1 MARGLVGDDG
11 VGEQVADATQRER
24 KWKSKCVGCGK
35 SGRWGGGGER
45 RGVPVARPSSPGQP
59 LQPPASSSPSSS
71 PASPTPPASP
81 SSQPP
86 SSPLHTPSAPPA
98 ATPPPAHPAPLALQ
112 LQPILPR
119 FLEARNYLN
128 YRGSIWPNFA
138 GQSALLVVRAE
149 KCAARFGQI
158 LPGSLRAKFGQIEP
172 RISHGIRRAARFGQ
186 ILPAGCPA
194 KFGQIEP
201 R

>member
-1 MARGLVGDDG
+1 M
-11 VGEQVADATQRER
+11 
-24 KWKSKCVGCGK
+24 
-35 SGRWGGGGER
+35 GGI
-45 RGVPVARPSSPGQP
+45 PQ
-59 LQPPASSSPSSS
+59 
-71 PASPTPPASP
+71 
-81 SSQPP
+81 
-86 SSPLHTPSAPPA
+86 
-98 ATPPPAHPAPLALQ
+98 TPPPQLDLAKFCRAACRAKFGQIDPRISGGAKLFKGYRGSIWPNFARKPARQNLAKSSRAFLIAFDE
-112 LQPILPR
+112 QPDLAKFCPQTAR
-119 FLEARNYLN
+119 QNLAKSSRAFLEARNYLN

-138 GQSALLVVRAE
+138 GQSAGKIWGLLVVRAE